1 MTKPTDG
8 DLEEYRLRVRRVIA
22 DHRPV
27 GESREGHRAP
37 TDAASEKDLR
47 RWYKALYDE
56 GILGGGWPT
65 DRGGTAG
72 HSPHF
77 DIVATEELIRARVP
91 RPIDQVQLASHVL
104 LAFGTPAQKDHY
116 LPRIRSVEHVW
127 CQLFSEP
134 GAGSDL
140 AGVRCTAVRT
150 ADGGF
155 RLHGQK
161 TWSTDAHWA
170 DMGLALTR
178 TGLDRHKGLTAFLV
192 PMKAQGVTVRPIL
205 TMGGAYEFNEV
216 FLDDVLVD
224 SAAVLGEVGGGWK
237 VAMAGLEAERFGVG
251 GNVVLLQLLLDDA
264 ALVAGAVEV
273 DGRPGTKDP
282 LIRAQ
287 LAELAAQAEAAIAFV
302 GGHIAREDEG
312 RAGNSDGAVGKVL
325 YTETYNRIVRFGVQL
340 ATDHPTVDATE
351 AARAADRLRDA
362 WLWSRALT
370 ISGGSSEIMRN
381 IIARHRLQLPTKGSG
396 G

>member
-1 MTKPTDG
+1 MTYPTEE
-8 DLEEYRLRVRRVIA
+8 DLEVYRRHVRRVIA
-22 DHRPV
+22 GHRPTE
-27 GESREGHRAP
+27 ESREGHRAP
-37 TDAASEKDLR
+37 DNAESEKQLR
-47 RWYKALYDE
+47 SWYRVLYDE

-65 DRGGTAG
+65 ERGGTAG

-77 DIVATEELIRARVP
+77 DVIATEELIRSRVP

-104 LAFGTPAQKDHY
+104 LTFGTPAQKDHY

-140 AGVRCTAVRT
+140 AGVRCAALPT

-155 RLHGQK
+155 ALNGQK

-170 DMGLALTR
+170 DMGLALAR
-178 TGLDRHKGLTAFLV
+178 TGPDRHGGLTAFLV
-192 PMKAQGVTVRPIL
+192 PMRAPGVTVRPIL

-224 SAAVLGEVGGGWK
+224 ATAVLGEVGGGWK

-251 GNVVLLQLLLDDA
+251 GNVVLLELLLDDA
-264 ALVAGAVEV
+264 ATVAAAVELN
-273 DGRPGTKDP
+273 GRPGTEDP
-282 LIRAQ
+282 RIRSQ
-287 LAELAAQAEAAIAFV
+287 LTELAAQAEAAIAFV
-302 GGHIAREDEG
+302 GGHIARESEG
-312 RAGNSDGAVGKVL
+312 RAGTSDGAVGKIL
-325 YTETYNRIVRFGVQL
+325 YSETYNRIARFGVGL
-340 ATDHPTVDATE
+340 ASDYSTDHS
-351 AARAADRLRDA
+351 AAAALAAGRLRDA

-381 IIARHRLQLPTKGSG
+381 IIARHRLHLPSQGGSR
-396 G
+396 